1 MKYFWQLIYNFVY
14 FYLEVSLFGR
24 IVTGVLVLQHVV
36 AIRVEPLTLPKGRKF
51 SLYMVST
58 VMEELLASHPIEALR
73 PDSVVVGIVTEIRD
87 NEVIVDIGGKSE
99 GTIPTY
105 EFEDIDTLE
114 IGSEI
119 DVYIENLEDKNGN
132 PVISHD
138 KALQKK
144 NWELIVENCEEG
156 SILPGRVK
164 NKVKGGL
171 IVNIGVDAF
180 LPASQIDT
188 QAPINLDQYVG
199 QTYDFKIV
207 KINKERKNIVISRRE
222 LIEEE
227 REEKRKTL
235 LSEIKVGDIRKGVV
249 KNITDYG
256 VFVDLGGLDGLLHIT
271 DLSWGRVSHP
281 SEIVHVGQELDMMI
295 IGIDSE
301 KERVA
306 LGLKQTVQNPWDNI
320 ERRYPIGSRV
330 KGRVV
335 NMVAYG
341 AFVELENGVEGL
353 IHVTEMSW
361 TKRINKPSEV
371 VRIGDEVEAVVIGIS
386 KEDQKIA
393 LSIKQLEENP
403 WEMVSRN
410 YPIGAHVRGKVRN
423 MTSYGA
429 FVELEDGI
437 DGMIHVSDMSWTKAI
452 NNPNEFLKK
461 GDEVDA
467 VVLSIDPE
475 QQRIAL
481 GIKQLTDDPWDDI
494 QNKYKIGTRVTGA
507 VTKITSYGA
516 FVKLEDDIEG
526 FVHISQISEEHV
538 GKVKDFLKV
547 GDTVTARVIKID
559 KAERRI
565 GLSIKAANYD
575 ESAFEAELKAFD
587 KIRSTDELVSL
598 SDMFDNLGVG
608 EENNSEESEP
618 EIE

>member
-1 MKYFWQLIYNFVY
+1 
-14 FYLEVSLFGR
+14 
-24 IVTGVLVLQHVV
+24 
-36 AIRVEPLTLPKGRKF
+36 
-51 SLYMVST
+51 MVST
-58 VMEELLASHPIEALR
+58 VMEELLAAHPIEALK
-73 PDSVVVGIVTEIRD
+73 PESVVTGVVTEIHD
-87 NEVIVDIGGKSE
+87 NEVVIDIGGKCE
-99 GTIPTY
+99 GVVPAY
-105 EFEDIDTLE
+105 EFEDFDTLE
-114 IGSEI
+114 VGSEV
-119 DVYIENLEDKNGN
+119 DVYIEVLEDKNGN

-144 NWELIVENCEEG
+144 NWELIIENCEEG

-171 IVNIGVDAF
+171 VVNIGVDAF

-188 QAPINLDQYVG
+188 QAPVNLDQYIG

-227 REEKRKTL
+227 REEKRRAL
-235 LSEIKVGDIRKGVV
+235 LGEIKVGDIRKGVV

-256 VFVDLGGLDGLLHIT
+256 VFVDLDGLDGLLHIT

-281 SEIVHVGQELDMMI
+281 SEVVHVGQELDVMI
-295 IGIDSE
+295 IGIDAE

-320 ERRYPIGSRV
+320 ERRYPIGSHV

-371 VRIGDEVEAVVIGIS
+371 VRIGDEIDAVVIGIS

-403 WEMVSRN
+403 WEMVKRN

-437 DGMIHVSDMSWTKAI
+437 DGMVHVSDMSWTKVI

-481 GIKQLTDDPWDDI
+481 GIKQLTDDPWVEI
-494 QNKYKIGTRVTGA
+494 QKKYKIGARVTGK

-516 FVKLEDDIEG
+516 FVKLDDDIEG
-526 FVHISQISEEHV
+526 LVHISQISEEHIN
-538 GKVKDFLKV
+538 KIKDVIKE
-547 GDTVTARVIKID
+547 GDEVTARVIKVD
-559 KAERRI
+559 KDERRI

-598 SDMFDNLGVG
+598 SSMFDNLNVHDNSDEAPAPDKEKVAEKEAT
-608 EENNSEESEP
+608 EEVVAEEVPSEQE
-618 EIE
+618 

>member
-1 MKYFWQLIYNFVY
+1 MVNFTYSAITWCFSTKLILSPSDKEEN
-14 FYLEVSLFGR
+14 
-24 IVTGVLVLQHVV
+24 
-36 AIRVEPLTLPKGRKF
+36 KK
-51 SLYMVST
+51 YMVST
-58 VMEELLASHPIEALR
+58 VIEELLASHPIEALK
-73 PDSVVVGIVTEIRD
+73 PDSVVVGIVTEIRN
-87 NEVIVDIGGKSE
+87 NEVTVDIGGKSE
-99 GTIPTY
+99 GSVPTY
-105 EFEDIDTLE
+105 EFDDISSLE

-119 DVYIENLEDKNGN
+119 DVYVESLEDKYGN

-144 NWELIVENCEEG
+144 NWELIIENCEEG

-171 IVNIGVDAF
+171 VVNIGVDAF

-188 QAPINLDQYVG
+188 QAPINLEQYIG
-199 QTYDFKIV
+199 QTFDFKIV
-207 KINKERKNIVISRRE
+207 KINKERKNIVVSRRE

-227 REEKRKTL
+227 REEKRKAL
-235 LSEIKVGDIRKGVV
+235 LSEIKIGDIKKGVV

-256 VFVDLGGLDGLLHIT
+256 VFIDLDGLDGLLHIT

-281 SEIVHVGQELDMMI
+281 SEVVHLGQEIDVMI
-295 IGIDSE
+295 IGIDFD

-306 LGLKQTVQNPWDNI
+306 LGLKQTIQNPWDNI
-320 ERRYPIGSRV
+320 ECRYPIGAHV
-330 KGRVV
+330 KGVVV

-361 TKRINKPSEV
+361 TKRINKPSEM
-371 VRIGDEVEAVVIGIS
+371 VRIGDEIEAVVVGIS

-403 WEMVSRN
+403 WNTVSRN

-423 MTSYGA
+423 MTTYGA

-437 DGMIHVSDMSWTKAI
+437 DGMIHVSDMSWTKVI

-467 VVLSIDPE
+467 IVLNIDSE

-481 GIKQLTDDPWDDI
+481 GIKQLTEDPWSDI
-494 QNKYKIGTRVTGA
+494 QKKYKIGTKVVGT

-526 FVHISQISEEHV
+526 LVHISQISEDHV
-538 GKVKDFLKV
+538 NKIKDVIKV
-547 GDTVTARVIKID
+547 GDEVSARVIRVNKD
-559 KAERRI
+559 ERRI

-587 KIRSTDELVSL
+587 KIKSTDDLVSL
-598 SDMFDNLGVG
+598 SSMFDNLNVG
-608 EENNSEESEP
+608 NIEEVPVEDTNNEDIESAK
-618 EIE
+618 

>member
-1 MKYFWQLIYNFVY
+1 MLRHSY
-14 FYLEVSLFGR
+14 VSK
-24 IVTGVLVLQHVV
+24 HVV
-36 AIRVEPLTLPKGRKF
+36 LIKCLIFNPSERKKVY
-51 SLYMVST
+51 YMIST
-58 VMEELLASHPIEALR
+58 VMEELLASHPIEALKA
-73 PDSVVVGIVTEIRD
+73 DSVVVGVVTEIRN
-87 NEVIVDIGGKSE
+87 NEVVVDIGGKSE
-99 GTIPTY
+99 GVVPSY
-105 EFEDIDTLE
+105 EFDDVDSLE

-132 PVISHD
+132 PIISHD

-164 NKVKGGL
+164 TKVKGGL
-171 IVNIGVDAF
+171 VVNIGVDAF

-207 KINKERKNIVISRRE
+207 KINKERKNIVVSRRE

-227 REEKRKTL
+227 RQEKRKNL
-235 LSEIKVGDIRKGVV
+235 LSEIKIGDIRKGTV

-256 VFVDLGGLDGLLHIT
+256 VFIDIDGLDGLLHIT
-271 DLSWGRVSHP
+271 DLSWSRVTHP
-281 SEIVHVGQELDMMI
+281 SEVVHLGQELEVMV
-295 IGIDSE
+295 IGIDAE
-301 KERVA
+301 KERIS

-330 KGRVV
+330 KGRIV

-341 AFVELENGVEGL
+341 AFVELESGVEGL

-361 TKRINKPSEV
+361 TKRINKPSEM
-371 VRIGDEVEAVVIGIS
+371 VRIGDEIETVVIGIS

-393 LSIKQLEENP
+393 LSMKQLEENP
-403 WEMVSRN
+403 WDMVCRN
-410 YPIGAHVRGKVRN
+410 FPVGAHVRGKVRN
-423 MTSYGA
+423 MTTYGA

-437 DGMIHVSDMSWTKAI
+437 DGMIHVSDMSWTKTI

-467 VVLSIDPE
+467 VVLSIDTY

-481 GIKQLTDDPWDDI
+481 GIKQLTPDPWADV
-494 QNKYKIGTRVTGA
+494 QKKYKIGTIVTGQ
-507 VTKITSYGA
+507 VTKVAPYGA
-516 FVKLEDDIEG
+516 FIKLDDDIEG
-526 FVHISQISEEHV
+526 LAHISQISENHV
-538 GKVKDFLKV
+538 DKIKDVIKV
-547 GDTVTARVIKID
+547 GDEVTARVIKVD
-559 KAERRI
+559 RDERKI

-575 ESAFEAELKAFD
+575 ESAFEAEIKAYD
-587 KIRSTDELVSL
+587 KIKNTDELVSL
-598 SDMFDNLGVG
+598 SNMFDNFDV
-608 EENNSEESEP
+608 EEDSNNIDAE
-618 EIE
+618 

>member
-1 MKYFWQLIYNFVY
+1 MVNFTYSAITWRFSTKLILNPSDK
-14 FYLEVSLFGR
+14 E
-24 IVTGVLVLQHVV
+24 
-36 AIRVEPLTLPKGRKF
+36 ENKK
-51 SLYMVST
+51 YMVST
-58 VMEELLASHPIEALR
+58 VIEELLASHPVEALK
-73 PDSVVVGIVTEIRD
+73 PDSVVVGIVTEIRN

-99 GTIPTY
+99 GSVPTY
-105 EFEDIDTLE
+105 EFDDISSLE

-119 DVYIENLEDKNGN
+119 DVYVESLEDKYGN

-144 NWELIVENCEEG
+144 NWELIIENCEEG

-171 IVNIGVDAF
+171 VVNIGVDAF

-188 QAPINLDQYVG
+188 QAPINLEQYIG
-199 QTYDFKIV
+199 QTFDFKIV
-207 KINKERKNIVISRRE
+207 KINKERKNIVVSRRE

-227 REEKRKTL
+227 REEKRKAL
-235 LSEIKVGDIRKGVV
+235 LSEIKIGDIKKGVV

-256 VFVDLGGLDGLLHIT
+256 VFIDLDGLDGLLHIT

-281 SEIVHVGQELDMMI
+281 SEVVHLGQEIDVMI
-295 IGIDSE
+295 IGIDFD

-306 LGLKQTVQNPWDNI
+306 LGLKQTIQNPWDNI
-320 ERRYPIGSRV
+320 ERRYPIGAHV

-341 AFVELENGVEGL
+341 AFVELESGVEGL

-361 TKRINKPSEV
+361 TKRINKPSEM
-371 VRIGDEVEAVVIGIS
+371 VRIGDEIEAVVVGIS

-403 WEMVSRN
+403 WNMVSRN

-423 MTSYGA
+423 MTTYGA

-437 DGMIHVSDMSWTKAI
+437 DGMVHVSDMSWTKVI

-461 GDEVDA
+461 GDEIDA
-467 VVLSIDPE
+467 IVLNIDSE

-481 GIKQLTDDPWDDI
+481 GIKQLTEDPWSDI
-494 QNKYKIGTRVTGA
+494 QKKYKIGTKVVGT

-526 FVHISQISEEHV
+526 LVHISQISEDHV
-538 GKVKDFLKV
+538 NKIKDVIKV
-547 GDTVTARVIKID
+547 GDEVSASVIRVD
-559 KAERRI
+559 KDERRI

-587 KIRSTDELVSL
+587 KIKSTDDLVSL
-598 SDMFDNLGVG
+598 SSMFDNLNVG
-608 EENNSEESEP
+608 NIEEVSVEDSNNEDIESAE
-618 EIE
+618 

>member
-1 MKYFWQLIYNFVY
+1 
-14 FYLEVSLFGR
+14 
-24 IVTGVLVLQHVV
+24 
-36 AIRVEPLTLPKGRKF
+36 
-51 SLYMVST
+51 
-58 VMEELLASHPIEALR
+58 MENLLASHPIEALK
-73 PDSVVVGIVTEIRD
+73 PDSVVVGVITEIHN
-87 NEVIVDIGGKSE
+87 NEVVIDIGGKSE
-99 GTIPTY
+99 GIVPFY
-105 EFEDIDTLE
+105 EFDDISALE

-119 DVYIENLEDKNGN
+119 DVYIENLEDKNGT

-144 NWELIVENCEEG
+144 NWELIIENCEEG

-164 NKVKGGL
+164 SKVKGGL
-171 IVNIGVDAF
+171 VVNIGVDAF

-188 QAPINLDQYVG
+188 QAPTNLEQYIG

-207 KINKERKNIVISRRE
+207 KINKERKNIVVSRRE

-227 REEKRKTL
+227 REEKRKSL
-235 LSEIKVGDIRKGVV
+235 LSEIKIGDIRKGVV

-256 VFVDLGGLDGLLHIT
+256 VFVDLDGLDGLLHIT

-281 SEIVHVGQELDMMI
+281 NEIVHIGQELDVMI

-320 ERRYPIGSRV
+320 ERRYPIGSHV
-330 KGRVV
+330 KGRIV

-361 TKRINKPSEV
+361 TKRINKPSEM
-371 VRIGDEVEAVVIGIS
+371 VRISDEIEAVVIGIS

-403 WEMVSRN
+403 WNMVSRN

-423 MTSYGA
+423 MTTYGA
-429 FVELEDGI
+429 FVELKDGI
-437 DGMIHVSDMSWTKAI
+437 DGMIHVSDMNWTKTI
-452 NNPNEFLKK
+452 NNPNEFLKN

-467 VVLSIDPE
+467 VVLSIDSD

-481 GIKQLTDDPWDDI
+481 GIKQLTEDPWNDI
-494 QNKYKIGTRVTGA
+494 QKKYKIGTLVTGK

-526 FVHISQISEEHV
+526 LVHISQISEEHV
-538 GKVKDFLKV
+538 NKIKEVIKV
-547 GDTVTARVIKID
+547 GDEVTARVIKVD
-559 KAERRI
+559 KEERRI
-565 GLSIKAANYD
+565 GLSIKAASYD

-587 KIRSTDELVSL
+587 KIKSTDELVSL
-598 SDMFDNLGVG
+598 SSMFDNLNVG
-608 EENNSEESEP
+608 EDAETLAPVKQP
-618 EIE
+618 EQE

>member
-1 MKYFWQLIYNFVY
+1 MRRGMSLRCDLTLNPSERKK
-14 FYLEVSLFGR
+14 FYLYFM
-24 IVTGVLVLQHVV
+24 I
-36 AIRVEPLTLPKGRKF
+36 
-51 SLYMVST
+51 ST
-58 VMEELLASHPIEALR
+58 VMEELLASHPIEALK
-73 PDSVVVGIVTEIRD
+73 PDSVVVGIVTDIR
-87 NEVIVDIGGKSE
+87 NGEVTIDIGGKSE
-99 GTIPTY
+99 GVVPSY

-114 IGSEI
+114 IGSEV

-164 NKVKGGL
+164 SKVKGGL
-171 IVNIGVDAF
+171 VVNIGVDAF

-188 QAPINLDQYVG
+188 QAPVNLDQYVG

-207 KINKERKNIVISRRE
+207 KINKERKNIVVSRRE

-227 REEKRKTL
+227 REEKRRTL
-235 LSEIKVGDIRKGVV
+235 LNEIKVGDIRKGIV

-256 VFVDLGGLDGLLHIT
+256 VFVDLDGLDGLLHIT

-281 SEIVHVGQELDMMI
+281 SEVVHVGQELEVMI

-320 ERRYPIGSRV
+320 ERRYPIGSHV

-341 AFVELENGVEGL
+341 AFIELENGVEGL

-403 WEMVSRN
+403 WETVNRN

-423 MTSYGA
+423 MTAYGA

-437 DGMIHVSDMSWTKAI
+437 DGMIHVSDMSWTKTI

-481 GIKQLTDDPWDDI
+481 GIKQLTEDPWAEI
-494 QNKYKIGTRVTGA
+494 QKKYKIGTRVIGK

-526 FVHISQISEEHV
+526 LVHISQISEEHV
-538 GKVKDFLKV
+538 NKIKDVLKV
-547 GDTVTARVIKID
+547 GDEVEARVIKVD
-559 KAERRI
+559 KDERRI
-565 GLSIKAANYD
+565 GLSIKAASYD
-575 ESAFEAELKAFD
+575 ESAFEAELKAFE

-598 SDMFDNLGVG
+598 SSILGDLKVG
-608 EENNSEESEP
+608 EEEEKSSEP
-618 EIE
+618 SAEEVDQSSDSTEE